1 MEEDIYEDS
10 FSVRVK
16 LETATKAVKKPVQR
30 QTALCGLF
38 LSQSSVNGPA
48 KEIRI
53 PDRLSELIIQ
63 LFDAEK
69 IKCTFSKGRLY
80 LKDIHLSQ
88 LWDRSEELLAAFA
101 EGSLTV
107 EDARRFLRGAFWG
120 CGYCSD
126 PEKSYRIEFIV
137 QNRENAVLISSALNV
152 LSIKHISTERKNS
165 YAVYF
170 KNGDD
175 VSDFLS
181 YIGSPSAMMEF
192 ENIRA
197 GKDVNGKVFR
207 AVNCDAGNTKRQA
220 EAAVKRNELIS
231 KVMESGIAGKLSPEL
246 REAAK
251 AQMENPGASLAELG
265 EMMDPPIG
273 KSGMRHRLDKI
284 AEFAKTL
291 Q

>member
-1 MEEDIYEDS
+1 MEDS

-16 LETATKAVKKPVQR
+16 IETATNAVKKPVQR

-38 LSQSSVNGPA
+38 LSQSSVKGSA
-48 KEIRI
+48 KVIKVPERM
-53 PDRLSELIIQ
+53 SELVIR
-63 LFDAEK
+63 LFEAENIRCSYK
-69 IKCTFSKGRLY
+69 NGKVILE
-80 LKDIHLSQ
+80 DIYSSE
-88 LWDRSEELLAAFA
+88 LWERCEELLSGFA
-101 EGSLTV
+101 NGTLTV

-120 CGYCSD
+120 CGYCTD
-126 PEKSYRIEFIV
+126 PSKSYRIEFV
-137 QNRENAVLISSALNV
+137 VKEPENATLISAALDV
-152 LSIKHISTERKNS
+152 LSIKHVRAERKGS
-165 YAVYF
+165 FALYF

-197 GKDVNGKVFR
+197 GKDVNSKVTR
-207 AVNCDAGNTKRQA
+207 AVNCDEGNTKRQA
-220 EAAVKRNELIS
+220 EAAAHRNELIT
-231 KVMESGIAGKLSPEL
+231 KVMESGLASKLAPEL

-251 AQMENPGASLAELG
+251 AHMENPGASLAELG
-265 EMMDPPIG
+265 AMMDPPIG

-284 AEFAKTL
+284 AEYANSL

>member
-1 MEEDIYEDS
+1 MEDGS

-38 LSQSSVNGPA
+38 LSQSSSSGSA

-53 PDRLSELIIQ
+53 PDRLSELVLQ
-63 LFDAEK
+63 LFEAEN
-69 IKCTFSKGRLY
+69 IRCIYSKGKII
-80 LKDIHLSQ
+80 LKDIQSSD
-88 LWDRSEELLAAFA
+88 LWNRSEELLTGFA
-101 EGSLTV
+101 DNSLTV

-126 PEKSYRIEFIV
+126 PGKSYRIEFIV
-137 QNRENAVLISSALNV
+137 QNNENAVLISRALTV
-152 LSIKHISTERKNS
+152 LSIKHILAERKNS

-197 GKDVNGKVFR
+197 EKDVNGKVFR
-207 AVNCDAGNTKRQA
+207 AVNCDAGNTRRQA
-220 EAAVKRNELIS
+220 EAAAKRTELIN
-231 KVMESGIAGKLSPEL
+231 KVMESGLAGKLSPEL

-251 AQMENPGASLAELG
+251 AHLENPGASLAELG
-265 EMMDPPIG
+265 LMMDPPIG

-284 AEFAKTL
+284 AEFAEQL

>member
-1 MEEDIYEDS
+1 MEDS

-16 LETATKAVKKPVQR
+16 IETATNAVKKPVQR

-38 LSQSSVNGPA
+38 LSQSSVKGSA
-48 KEIRI
+48 KVIKVPERM
-53 PDRLSELIIQ
+53 SELVIR
-63 LFDAEK
+63 LFEAENIRCSYK
-69 IKCTFSKGRLY
+69 NGKVILE
-80 LKDIHLSQ
+80 DIYSSE
-88 LWDRSEELLAAFA
+88 LWARCEELLSGFA
-101 EGSLTV
+101 NGTLTV

-120 CGYCSD
+120 CGYCTD
-126 PEKSYRIEFIV
+126 PSKSYRIEFV
-137 QNRENAVLISSALNV
+137 VKEPENATLISAALDV
-152 LSIKHISTERKNS
+152 LSIKHVRAERKGS
-165 YAVYF
+165 FALYF

-197 GKDVNGKVFR
+197 GKDVNSKVTR
-207 AVNCDAGNTKRQA
+207 TVNCDEGNTKRQA
-220 EAAVKRNELIS
+220 EAAAHRNELIT
-231 KVMESGIAGKLSPEL
+231 KVMESGLASKLAPEL

-251 AQMENPGASLAELG
+251 AHMENPGASLAELG
-265 EMMDPPIG
+265 AMMDPPIG

-284 AEFAKTL
+284 AEYANSL

>member
-1 MEEDIYEDS
+1 MEDGS

-38 LSQSSVNGPA
+38 LSQSSSSGSA

-53 PDRLSELIIQ
+53 PDRLSELVLQ
-63 LFDAEK
+63 LFEAEN
-69 IKCTFSKGRLY
+69 IRCIYSKGKII
-80 LKDIHLSQ
+80 LKDIQSSD
-88 LWDRSEELLAAFA
+88 LWNRSEELLTGFA
-101 EGSLTV
+101 DNSLTV

-126 PEKSYRIEFIV
+126 PGKSYRIEFIV
-137 QNRENAVLISSALNV
+137 QNKENAVLISRALTV
-152 LSIKHISTERKNS
+152 LSIKHILAERKNS

-197 GKDVNGKVFR
+197 EKDVNGKVFR
-207 AVNCDAGNTKRQA
+207 AVNCDAGNTRRQA
-220 EAAVKRNELIS
+220 EAAAKRTELIN
-231 KVMESGIAGKLSPEL
+231 KVMESGLAGKLSPEL

-251 AQMENPGASLAELG
+251 AHLENPGASLAELG
-265 EMMDPPIG
+265 LMMDPPIG

-284 AEFAKTL
+284 AEFAEQL

>member
-1 MEEDIYEDS
+1 MEDS

-16 LETATKAVKKPVQR
+16 IETATNAVKKPVQR

-38 LSQSSVNGPA
+38 LSQSSVKGSA
-48 KEIRI
+48 KVIKVPERM
-53 PDRLSELIIQ
+53 SELVIR
-63 LFDAEK
+63 LFEAENIGCSYK
-69 IKCTFSKGRLY
+69 NGKVILE
-80 LKDIHLSQ
+80 DIYSSE
-88 LWDRSEELLAAFA
+88 LWERCEELLSGFA
-101 EGSLTV
+101 NGTLTV

-120 CGYCSD
+120 CGYCTD
-126 PEKSYRIEFIV
+126 PSKSYRIEFV
-137 QNRENAVLISSALNV
+137 VKEPENATLISAALDV
-152 LSIKHISTERKNS
+152 LSIKHVRAERKGS
-165 YAVYF
+165 FSLYF

-197 GKDVNGKVFR
+197 GKDVNSKVTR
-207 AVNCDAGNTKRQA
+207 TVNCDEGNTKRQA
-220 EAAVKRNELIS
+220 EAAAHRNELIT
-231 KVMESGIAGKLSPEL
+231 KVMESGLASKLAPEL

-251 AQMENPGASLAELG
+251 AHMENPGASLAELG
-265 EMMDPPIG
+265 AMMDPPIG

-284 AEFAKTL
+284 AEYANSL

>member
-1 MEEDIYEDS
+1 MEDS
-10 FSVRVK
+10 FSVKVK
-16 LETATKAVKKPVQR
+16 VETATKAVKKPVQR

-38 LSQSSVNGPA
+38 LSQSGVNGSA

-53 PDRLSELIIQ
+53 PDRLSELLLHLFEQENISCSYQKGKII
-63 LFDAEK
+63 
-69 IKCTFSKGRLY
+69 
-80 LKDIHLSQ
+80 LKDIYQSRF
-88 LWDRSEELLAAFA
+88 WDRAEELLSEFA
-101 EGSLTV
+101 EDSLTV

-126 PEKSYRIEFIV
+126 PEKGYRIEFLV
-137 QNRENAVLISSALNV
+137 QNEGNAVLISKALNV
-152 LSIKHISTERKNS
+152 LSIKHIKTERKNS
-165 YAVYF
+165 FAVYF

-197 GKDVNGKVFR
+197 GKDVNSKVIR
-207 AVNCDAGNTKRQA
+207 AVNCDEGNTKRQA
-220 EAAVKRNELIS
+220 EAAAQRNELIT
-231 KVMESGIAGKLSPEL
+231 KVMESGLAGKLAPEL

-251 AQMENPGASLAELG
+251 AHMENPGASLAELG
-265 EMMDPPIG
+265 PMMDPPIG

-284 AEFAKTL
+284 AEFAKKL
-291 Q
+291 E

>member
-1 MEEDIYEDS
+1 MEDS

-16 LETATKAVKKPVQR
+16 IETATNAVKKPVQR

-38 LSQSSVNGPA
+38 LSQSSVKGSA
-48 KEIRI
+48 KVIKAPERM
-53 PDRLSELIIQ
+53 SELVIR
-63 LFDAEK
+63 LFEAENIRCSYK
-69 IKCTFSKGRLY
+69 NGKVILE
-80 LKDIHLSQ
+80 DIYSSE
-88 LWDRSEELLAAFA
+88 LWERCEELLSGFA
-101 EGSLTV
+101 NGTLTV

-120 CGYCSD
+120 CGYCTD
-126 PEKSYRIEFIV
+126 PSKSYRIEFV
-137 QNRENAVLISSALNV
+137 VKEPENATLISAALDV
-152 LSIKHISTERKNS
+152 LSIKHVRAERKVS
-165 YAVYF
+165 FSLYF

-197 GKDVNGKVFR
+197 GKDVNSKVTR
-207 AVNCDAGNTKRQA
+207 TVNCDEGNTKRQA
-220 EAAVKRNELIS
+220 EAAAHRNELIT
-231 KVMESGIAGKLSPEL
+231 KVMESGLASKLAPEL

-251 AQMENPGASLAELG
+251 AHMENPGASLAELG
-265 EMMDPPIG
+265 AMMDPPIG

-284 AEFAKTL
+284 AEYANSL

>member
-1 MEEDIYEDS
+1 MEDS

-16 LETATKAVKKPVQR
+16 IETATKAVKKPVQR

-38 LSQSSVNGPA
+38 LSQSSVKGSAKVIKVPERMAELVIRLFEAENIRCSYKNG
-48 KEIRI
+48 KVILE
-53 PDRLSELIIQ
+53 
-63 LFDAEK
+63 
-69 IKCTFSKGRLY
+69 
-80 LKDIHLSQ
+80 DIYTSN
-88 LWDRSEELLAAFA
+88 LWERCEELLSGFA
-101 EGSLTV
+101 NGTLTV

-120 CGYCSD
+120 CGYCTD
-126 PEKSYRIEFIV
+126 PSKSYRIEFV
-137 QNRENAVLISSALNV
+137 VKEPENATLISAALDV
-152 LSIKHISTERKNS
+152 LSIKHVRAERKGS
-165 YAVYF
+165 FALYF

-197 GKDVNGKVFR
+197 GKDVNSKVTR
-207 AVNCDAGNTKRQA
+207 AVNCDEGNTKRQA
-220 EAAVKRNELIS
+220 EAAAHRNELIT
-231 KVMESGIAGKLSPEL
+231 KVMESGLASKLAPEL

-251 AQMENPGASLAELG
+251 AHMENPGASLAELG
-265 EMMDPPIG
+265 AMMDPPIG

-284 AEFAKTL
+284 AEYANSL

>member
-1 MEEDIYEDS
+1 MEDS

-38 LSQSSVNGPA
+38 LSQSSVRGSA
-48 KEIRI
+48 KTIKVPE
-53 PDRLSELIIQ
+53 RLSELVIQ
-63 LFDAEK
+63 LFEAEN
-69 IKCTFSKGRLY
+69 IKCSYKNGKVILE
-80 LKDIHLSQ
+80 DIYSSD
-88 LWDRSEELLAAFA
+88 LWERCEELLSGFA
-101 EGSLTV
+101 GGTLTV

-120 CGYCSD
+120 CGYCTD
-126 PEKSYRIEFIV
+126 PSKGYRIEFV
-137 QNRENAVLISSALNV
+137 VKEPENATLISAALDV
-152 LSIKHISTERKNS
+152 LSLKHVRAERKGS
-165 YAVYF
+165 YTLYF

-197 GKDVNGKVFR
+197 AKDVNSKVVR
-207 AVNCDAGNTKRQA
+207 AVNCDEGNTKRQA
-220 EAAVKRNELIS
+220 EAAASRNEMIT
-231 KVMESGIAGKLSPEL
+231 KVMNSGLANRLSPEL

-251 AQMENPGASLAELG
+251 AHMENPGASLAELG
-265 EMMDPPIG
+265 QMMDPPIG

-284 AEFAKTL
+284 AEFAESL
-291 Q
+291 

>member
-1 MEEDIYEDS
+1 MEEDS

-38 LSQSSVNGPA
+38 LSQSSSKGSA
-48 KEIRI
+48 KEIKI
-53 PDRLSELIIQ
+53 PERLSELIIH

-69 IKCTFSKGRLY
+69 IKCTYSKGKII
-80 LKDIHLSQ
+80 LKDIYSSS
-88 LWDRSEELLAAFA
+88 LWDRSEELLSAFA
-101 EGSLTV
+101 NESLTV

-126 PEKSYRIEFIV
+126 PNKGYRIEFIV
-137 QNRENAVLISSALNV
+137 QDKENAMLISAALDV
-152 LSIKHISTERKNS
+152 LSIKHIRTERKNS

-197 GKDVNGKVFR
+197 GKDVNSKVFR

-220 EAAVKRNELIS
+220 EAAAQRNELITR
-231 KVMESGIAGKLSPEL
+231 VMESGLANKLSPEL

-251 AQMENPGASLAELG
+251 AHMENPGASLAELG
-265 EMMDPPIG
+265 AMMDPPIG
-273 KSGMRHRLDKI
+273 KSGMRHRLEKI
-284 AEFAKTL
+284 AEYAESL

>member
-1 MEEDIYEDS
+1 MEDS

-16 LETATKAVKKPVQR
+16 IETATNAVKKPVQR

-38 LSQSSVNGPA
+38 LSQSSVKGSA
-48 KEIRI
+48 KAIKVPERM
-53 PDRLSELIIQ
+53 SELVVR
-63 LFDAEK
+63 LFEAENIRCSYK
-69 IKCTFSKGRLY
+69 NGKVILE
-80 LKDIHLSQ
+80 DIYSSE
-88 LWDRSEELLAAFA
+88 LWERCEELLSGFA
-101 EGSLTV
+101 NGTLTV

-120 CGYCSD
+120 CGYCTD
-126 PEKSYRIEFIV
+126 PSKSYRIEFV
-137 QNRENAVLISSALNV
+137 VKEPENATLISAALDV
-152 LSIKHISTERKNS
+152 LSIKHVRAERKGS
-165 YAVYF
+165 FALYF

-197 GKDVNGKVFR
+197 GKDVNSKVTR
-207 AVNCDAGNTKRQA
+207 TVNCDEGNTKRQA
-220 EAAVKRNELIS
+220 EAAAHRNELIT
-231 KVMESGIAGKLSPEL
+231 KVMESGLASKLAPEL

-251 AQMENPGASLAELG
+251 AHMENPGASLAELG
-265 EMMDPPIG
+265 AMMDPPIG

-284 AEFAKTL
+284 AEYANSL

>member
-1 MEEDIYEDS
+1 MEDS

-16 LETATKAVKKPVQR
+16 IETATNAVKKPVQR

-38 LSQSSVNGPA
+38 LSQSSVKGSA
-48 KEIRI
+48 KVIKVPERM
-53 PDRLSELIIQ
+53 SELVIR
-63 LFDAEK
+63 LFEAENIRCSYK
-69 IKCTFSKGRLY
+69 NGKVILE
-80 LKDIHLSQ
+80 DIYSSE
-88 LWDRSEELLAAFA
+88 LWERCEELLSGFA
-101 EGSLTV
+101 NGTLTV

-120 CGYCSD
+120 CGYCTD
-126 PEKSYRIEFIV
+126 PSKSYRIEFV
-137 QNRENAVLISSALNV
+137 VKEPENATLISAALDV
-152 LSIKHISTERKNS
+152 LSIKHVRAERKGS
-165 YAVYF
+165 FALYF

-197 GKDVNGKVFR
+197 GKDVNSKVTR
-207 AVNCDAGNTKRQA
+207 TVNCDEGNTKRQA
-220 EAAVKRNELIS
+220 EAAAHRNELIT
-231 KVMESGIAGKLSPEL
+231 KVMESGLASKLAPEL

-251 AQMENPGASLAELG
+251 AHMENPGASLAELG
-265 EMMDPPIG
+265 AMMDPPIG

-284 AEFAKTL
+284 AEYANSL

>member
-1 MEEDIYEDS
+1 MEDS

-16 LETATKAVKKPVQR
+16 IETATNAVKKPVQR

-38 LSQSSVNGPA
+38 LSQSSVKGSA
-48 KEIRI
+48 KAIKVPERM
-53 PDRLSELIIQ
+53 SELVIR
-63 LFDAEK
+63 LFEAENIRCSYK
-69 IKCTFSKGRLY
+69 NGKVILE
-80 LKDIHLSQ
+80 DIYSSE
-88 LWDRSEELLAAFA
+88 LWERCEELLSGFA
-101 EGSLTV
+101 NGTLTV

-120 CGYCSD
+120 CGYCTD
-126 PEKSYRIEFIV
+126 PSKSYRIEFV
-137 QNRENAVLISSALNV
+137 VKEPENATLISAALDV
-152 LSIKHISTERKNS
+152 LSIKHVRAERKGS
-165 YAVYF
+165 FSLYF

-197 GKDVNGKVFR
+197 GKDVNSKVTR
-207 AVNCDAGNTKRQA
+207 TVNCDEGNTKRQA
-220 EAAVKRNELIS
+220 EAAAHRNELIT
-231 KVMESGIAGKLSPEL
+231 KVMESGLASKLAPEL

-251 AQMENPGASLAELG
+251 AHMENPGASLAELG
-265 EMMDPPIG
+265 AMMDPPIG

-284 AEFAKTL
+284 AEYANSL

>member
-1 MEEDIYEDS
+1 MEDGS

-38 LSQSSVNGPA
+38 LSQSSSSGSA

-53 PDRLSELIIQ
+53 PDRLSELVLQ
-63 LFDAEK
+63 LFEAEN
-69 IKCTFSKGRLY
+69 IRCIYSKGKII
-80 LKDIHLSQ
+80 LKDIQSSD
-88 LWDRSEELLAAFA
+88 LWNRSEELLTGFA
-101 EGSLTV
+101 DNSLTV

-126 PEKSYRIEFIV
+126 PGKSYRIEFIV
-137 QNRENAVLISSALNV
+137 QNNENAVLISRALTV
-152 LSIKHISTERKNS
+152 LSIKHILAERKNS

-197 GKDVNGKVFR
+197 EKDVNGKVFR
-207 AVNCDAGNTKRQA
+207 AVNCDAGNTRRQA
-220 EAAVKRNELIS
+220 EAAAKRTELIN
-231 KVMESGIAGKLSPEL
+231 KVMESGLAGKLSPEL

-251 AQMENPGASLAELG
+251 AHLENPGASLAELG
-265 EMMDPPIG
+265 LMMDPPIG

-284 AEFAKTL
+284 AEFADQL

>member
-1 MEEDIYEDS
+1 MEDS

-16 LETATKAVKKPVQR
+16 IETATNAVKKPVQR

-38 LSQSSVNGPA
+38 LSQSSVKGSA
-48 KEIRI
+48 KVIKVPERM
-53 PDRLSELIIQ
+53 SELVIR
-63 LFDAEK
+63 LFEAENIRCSYK
-69 IKCTFSKGRLY
+69 NGKVILE
-80 LKDIHLSQ
+80 DIYSSE
-88 LWDRSEELLAAFA
+88 LWERCEELLSGFA
-101 EGSLTV
+101 NGTLTV

-120 CGYCSD
+120 CGYCTD
-126 PEKSYRIEFIV
+126 PSKSYRIEFV
-137 QNRENAVLISSALNV
+137 VKEPENATLISAALDV
-152 LSIKHISTERKNS
+152 LSIKHVRAERKGS
-165 YAVYF
+165 FSLYF

-197 GKDVNGKVFR
+197 GKDVNSKVTR
-207 AVNCDAGNTKRQA
+207 TVNCDEGNTKRQA
-220 EAAVKRNELIS
+220 EAAAHRNELIT
-231 KVMESGIAGKLSPEL
+231 KVMESGLASKLAPEL

-251 AQMENPGASLAELG
+251 AHMENPGASLAELG
-265 EMMDPPIG
+265 AMMDPPIG

-284 AEFAKTL
+284 AEYANSL

>member
-1 MEEDIYEDS
+1 MEDS

-38 LSQSSVNGPA
+38 LSQSSVRGSA
-48 KEIRI
+48 KTIKVPE
-53 PDRLSELIIQ
+53 RLSELVIQ
-63 LFDAEK
+63 LFEAEN
-69 IKCTFSKGRLY
+69 IKCSYKNGKVILE
-80 LKDIHLSQ
+80 DIYSSD
-88 LWDRSEELLAAFA
+88 LWERCEELLSGFA
-101 EGSLTV
+101 GGTLTV

-120 CGYCSD
+120 CGYCTD
-126 PEKSYRIEFIV
+126 PSKGYRIEFV
-137 QNRENAVLISSALNV
+137 VKEPENATLISAALDV
-152 LSIKHISTERKNS
+152 LSLKHVRAERKGS
-165 YAVYF
+165 FTLYF

-197 GKDVNGKVFR
+197 AKDVNSKVVR
-207 AVNCDAGNTKRQA
+207 AVNCDEGNTKRQA
-220 EAAVKRNELIS
+220 EAAASRNEMIT
-231 KVMESGIAGKLSPEL
+231 KVMNSGLANRLSPEL

-251 AQMENPGASLAELG
+251 AHMENPGASLAELG
-265 EMMDPPIG
+265 QMMDPPIG

-284 AEFAKTL
+284 AEFAESL
-291 Q
+291 

>member
-1 MEEDIYEDS
+1 MEDS

-16 LETATKAVKKPVQR
+16 IETATNAVKKPVQR

-38 LSQSSVNGPA
+38 LSQSSVKGSA
-48 KEIRI
+48 KVIKVPERM
-53 PDRLSELIIQ
+53 SELVVR
-63 LFDAEK
+63 LFEAENIRCSYK
-69 IKCTFSKGRLY
+69 NGKVILE
-80 LKDIHLSQ
+80 DIYTSN
-88 LWDRSEELLAAFA
+88 LWERCEELLSGFA
-101 EGSLTV
+101 NGTLTV

-120 CGYCSD
+120 CGYCTD
-126 PEKSYRIEFIV
+126 PSKSYRIEFV
-137 QNRENAVLISSALNV
+137 VKEPENATLISAALDV
-152 LSIKHISTERKNS
+152 LSIKHVRAERKGS
-165 YAVYF
+165 FALYF

-197 GKDVNGKVFR
+197 GKDVNSKVTR
-207 AVNCDAGNTKRQA
+207 AVNCDEGNTKRQA
-220 EAAVKRNELIS
+220 EAAAQRNELITR
-231 KVMESGIAGKLSPEL
+231 VMESGLSGKLPPEL

-251 AQMENPGASLAELG
+251 AHMENPGASLAELG
-265 EMMDPPIG
+265 AMMDPPIG

-284 AEFAKTL
+284 AEYANSL